1 MINCSVDLLCS
12 PVLFQQTSEDSLSS
26 NPKYFGW
33 HSAFSGTPSLSGTS
47 VPTKSFGGKMFTSSS
62 SGVNFLLSLHDESIF
77 DEFANEYS
85 RVCLSNLFSFVGVHP
100 NSLATALE
108 DLGC

>member
-1 MINCSVDLLCS
+1 M
-12 PVLFQQTSEDSLSS
+12 PSE
-26 NPKYFGW
+26 
-33 HSAFSGTPSLSGTS
+33 
-47 VPTKSFGGKMFTSSS
+47 SFGSQMLAGSG